1 MPIQTLT
8 TLVTADQAGRADIVV
23 RALTQVSH
31 SKLRGMFDNGCITIN
46 GQPCD
51 DAGQRVKPGDSI
63 DVRYDP
69 QQGYREKKKAWTD
82 RTFSILYEDQHV
94 IVVNKAAHALT
105 VATDTGSEIN
115 TLVERVSLYLR
126 QTSHKREALPVHRL
140 DRGVSGLLVLAK
152 TPAALANLQEQFKQ
166 RKPQRRYMGI
176 VAGHVQQAAGTFES
190 YLETGK
196 NLDQFS
202 TFEEDKGQL
211 AITHYQVR
219 KLLPGATWVEV
230 RLETGRRNQI
240 RVHFADAGH
249 PVLGDPRYKPTEA
262 KHAKWQNNRL
272 ALHAVSLGFE
282 HPATGKYLEFE
293 SRLPNAML
301 RFVGKG

>member
-1 MPIQTLT
+1 MPIQTQST
-8 TLVTADQAGRADIVV
+8 TVLPEQAGRADTVV
-23 RALTQVSH
+23 RALTQASH
-31 SKLRGMFDNGCITIN
+31 SKVRGMFDHGCISIN
-46 GQPCD
+46 GEPCD
-51 DAGQRVKPGDSI
+51 DAGQKVQPGDTI
-63 DVRYDP
+63 DVRYDA
-69 QQGYREKKKAWTD
+69 QQNYREKKKAWTD
-82 RTFSILYEDQHV
+82 RTFAIIYEDQHL

-105 VATDTGSEIN
+105 VATDAGSDEN
-115 TLVERVSLYLR
+115 TLVGRVSLYLR
-126 QTSHKREALPVHRL
+126 QTSNKREALPVHRL

-166 RKPQRRYMGI
+166 RKPTRKYIGI
-176 VAGHVQQAAGTFES
+176 VAGHMRESSGTFQS

-211 AITHYQVR
+211 AITHYQVQ
-219 KLLPGATWVEV
+219 KLLPGATLVEV

-262 KHAKWQNNRL
+262 THAKWQNGRL

-282 HPATGKYLEFE
+282 HPVTKKHLEFE

-301 RFVGKG
+301 RFMGK